1 MFAEAVPAENEEGKC
16 MSRIHKRK
24 FRGKLKYKY
33 LAAFIGVSLFLALM
47 LTFSYYW
54 YFNRMYEQQTQEYI
68 RNMGRESIGSLELT
82 MKQINTVILSIQSED
97 TIQDFLYGVDHHQY
111 TIAEQAAMQNSVRDT
126 VYANILWTDS
136 ITNVYLESDRGHS
149 EVWEKSG
156 GGVIWNRDR
165 RQFIY
170 DGGGRAVWLG
180 LDDSGRFIQV
190 GRRLT
195 AKRI

>member
-1 MFAEAVPAENEEGKC
+1 
-16 MSRIHKRK
+16 
-24 FRGKLKYKY
+24 
-33 LAAFIGVSLFLALM
+33 
-47 LTFSYYW
+47 
-54 YFNRMYEQQTQEYI
+54 
-68 RNMGRESIGSLELT
+68 MGRESVGSLELT

-170 DGGGRAVWLG
+170 DDGGRAVWLG
-180 LDDSGRFIQV
+180 LDDSGRFMQV
-190 GRRLT
+190 GAQINSKKDMSVLGFLMLQIPADDFRGHVENT
-195 AKRI
+195 

>member
-1 MFAEAVPAENEEGKC
+1 MFAKAVPAENEEGKC
-16 MSRIHKRK
+16 MRRIHKRK

-33 LAAFIGVSLFLALM
+33 LAAFIGVSLFLALI

-111 TIAEQAAMQNSVRDT
+111 TIAEQVAMQNSVRNT

-149 EVWEKSG
+149 EVW
-156 GGVIWNRDR
+156 
-165 RQFIY
+165 
-170 DGGGRAVWLG
+170 
-180 LDDSGRFIQV
+180 
-190 GRRLT
+190 
-195 AKRI
+195 